1 MAKQQVCLGPSPYVL
16 VGTVDQT
23 VADLEARREL
33 FWAFGGT
40 WDGGAAGQQLARIQ
54 PKAASTREP
63 LCLLDPRTH

>member
-1 MAKQQVCLGPSPYVL
+1 MMFSKTMIGVALGAVFGL
-16 VGTVDQT
+16 L
-23 VADLEARREL
+23 AALHM

-40 WDGGAAGQQLARIQ
+40 WGGGAAGQQLARIQ